1 MSSDSHFQCQKCDSP
16 LKLDKSL
23 QNLNNSQLKLLVNTR
38 KNKLFEKA
46 NSQILKDLNPE
57 DYIPQDR
64 LEMYEQISDQ
74 EPMNRRNYFE
84 SEDDEDEEDEGDYND
99 SGFSSE
105 SNSYLVLNESD
116 EFEDTSKSSGNNTK
130 SESQSIDE
138 ERDFRMSNRIK
149 TLSTIFSI
157 LSNNQDINHPLSE
170 DCANLLI
177 ENYKLKFD
185 QSQKEKDNYLL
196 FLKKLKDKDSQLNLY
211 VRENDQTEGEEEN
224 KVNPDLLHQDLDQKL
239 AESIQEF
246 QKLSTL
252 EMKSLKELKFLEN
265 QKLELESQLNDYEK
279 QLDHLRK
286 NGLNDILKLKNKL
299 QIELNEKNK
308 RLEQS
313 KAAYD
318 VQLDHIDKLRNLNI
332 YNRIFHISCDS
343 QDKFATINGFRI
355 GHKIIWPEVNAAL
368 GQIVLLLVFLVKR
381 LELNLQ
387 SYKLVPLGSQSQI
400 IKFNNQT
407 NEDGSSKSKTVFN
420 LYSSDEFSLGK
431 LFNFNKLDIALIA
444 LLDIV
449 AIIEKK
455 LLLIDPEIVLPY
467 KIQKDTIGGKSI
479 RVTSNSDWT
488 SSCKFLLTNLNWIL
502 TFVSVHTSVDD
513 DV

>member
-196 FLKKLKDKDSQLNLY
+196 FLKS
-211 VRENDQTEGEEEN
+211 
-224 KVNPDLLHQDLDQKL
+224 
-239 AESIQEF
+239 
-246 QKLSTL
+246 
-252 EMKSLKELKFLEN
+252 
-265 QKLELESQLNDYEK
+265 
-279 QLDHLRK
+279 
-286 NGLNDILKLKNKL
+286 
-299 QIELNEKNK
+299 
-308 RLEQS
+308 
-313 KAAYD
+313 
-318 VQLDHIDKLRNLNI
+318 
-332 YNRIFHISCDS
+332 
-343 QDKFATINGFRI
+343 
-355 GHKIIWPEVNAAL
+355 
-368 GQIVLLLVFLVKR
+368 
-381 LELNLQ
+381 
-387 SYKLVPLGSQSQI
+387 
-400 IKFNNQT
+400 
-407 NEDGSSKSKTVFN
+407 
-420 LYSSDEFSLGK
+420 
-431 LFNFNKLDIALIA
+431 
-444 LLDIV
+444 
-449 AIIEKK
+449 
-455 LLLIDPEIVLPY
+455 
-467 KIQKDTIGGKSI
+467 
-479 RVTSNSDWT
+479 
-488 SSCKFLLTNLNWIL
+488 
-502 TFVSVHTSVDD
+502 
-513 DV
+513 